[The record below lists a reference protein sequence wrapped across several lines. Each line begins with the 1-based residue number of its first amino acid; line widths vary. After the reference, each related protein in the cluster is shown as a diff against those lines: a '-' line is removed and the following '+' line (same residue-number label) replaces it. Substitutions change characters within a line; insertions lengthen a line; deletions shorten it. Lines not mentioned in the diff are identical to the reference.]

1 MFVQGTSN
9 KTGAPKQ
16 KIDGSR
22 ASSLVSSSPSKPCV
36 TNVWCRICS
45 KLGHTS
51 SVCPDSKPPTQIHAM
66 SAATDDAS
74 VASDEESVIILMQ
87 VHTSP
92 VGTNSDYVLAQD
104 VLGSAIDSEL
114 VLLDSQ

>member
-1 MFVQGTSN
+1 
-9 KTGAPKQ
+9 
-16 KIDGSR
+16 
-22 ASSLVSSSPSKPCV
+22 
-36 TNVWCRICS
+36 
-45 KLGHTS
+45 
-51 SVCPDSKPPTQIHAM
+51 M